1 MTLALIQMSFDR
13 HLQQMAKE
21 LPDDYRLTL
30 VARNTKRPDADIIM
44 TRDDLQGVSRAV
56 LALNKK

>member
-1 MTLALIQMSFDR
+1 MLIQASFDG
-13 HLQQMAKE
+13 HLQQMASE

-44 TRDDLQGVSRAV
+44 TRDDLQEVSRAV
-56 LALNKK
+56 LAIDKK